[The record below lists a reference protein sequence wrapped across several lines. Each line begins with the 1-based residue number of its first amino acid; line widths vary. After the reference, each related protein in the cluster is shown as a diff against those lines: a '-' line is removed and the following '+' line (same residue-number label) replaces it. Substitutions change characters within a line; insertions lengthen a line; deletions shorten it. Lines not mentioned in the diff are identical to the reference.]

1 MFNCENIFDDIFSYK
16 ICCNNKTETRSIIIP
31 AKKNNVYNTNYKIA
45 DKNHYTNNEAKK
57 GIESLM
63 NLQ

>member
-1 MFNCENIFDDIFSYK
+1 M
-16 ICCNNKTETRSIIIP
+16 TTSIIIP

-57 GIESLM
+57 EIESLM

>member
-16 ICCNNKTETRSIIIP
+16 ICCNNKAETRSIIIP
-31 AKKNNVYNTNYKIA
+31 AKKNKVYYNNKIA
-45 DKNHYTNNEAKK
+45 SKNHYTNNEAKK
-57 GIESLM
+57 EIESLM

>member
-31 AKKNNVYNTNYKIA
+31 AKKNKVYYTDYKIA
-45 DKNHYTNNEAKK
+45 SKKHYTNNEAKK
-57 GIESLM
+57 EIESLM